1 MDPIAIS
8 IIAGVV
14 VLAGVYFI
22 FFSKDDEPTQSSN
35 PVRPGPVKTPT
46 TPNPQLA
53 KAVVKAASKP
63 KLPKK
68 ADLEKMTKSN
78 LEELGREYGV
88 ELDKRKTKVSMIADL
103 KSGVYK

>member
-1 MDPIAIS
+1 MDPIAIG
-8 IIAGVV
+8 IIVGVAV
-14 VLAGVYFI
+14 IAGVYFI
-22 FFSKDDEPTQSSN
+22 FFSKDDEPTQTSG
-35 PVRPGPVKTPT
+35 PGLVEPVKPPK

-53 KAVVKAASKP
+53 KAVAKAASKP

-88 ELDKRKTKVSMIADL
+88 ELDRRKTKVSMIADL